1 MLITLTRVCRTSALL
16 IRETLRFSHC
26 SHHFMWYDHPAC
38 VCMCLCVERERGGR
52 YSRQIQSELYETAVT
67 ADSDSNPAPL
77 RSFDILAP
85 YKLAYYYYYYYYRHN
100 HHNHLCCC
108 HTLTR
113 SNDCHAHAR
122 TQPQIPQHTS
132 ASTMTVCIH
141 LQVCCLQ
148 MRHLCLFVFT
158 FNRNNRSLKLWQS
171 YDHKLVI
178 ITLS

>member
-38 VCMCLCVERERGGR
+38 VCMCLCVEREREGGR

-85 YKLAYYYYYYYYRHN
+85 YKLAYYYYYYRHN